1 MGTVMMNR
9 FHDLMRRT
17 RMIVMAIAA
26 LLLVVAPAWAQTP
39 QNEFVPMKA
48 GEVEPLPAAPLVFF
62 AYAFVWGALILYVFV
77 LWRRINKVE
86 RELADLNGRLQS
98 AKRA

>member
-1 MGTVMMNR
+1 MMDWFPTLR
-9 FHDLMRRT
+9 ARVRRLT
-17 RMIVMAIAA
+17 IALAA
-26 LLLVVAPAWAQTP
+26 LLLSATAWAQTP

-48 GEVEPLPAAPLVFF
+48 GDVEPLPAAPLVYF

-77 LWRRINKVE
+77 LWRRVSKVE

-98 AKRA
+98 GKRA